1 MAQIGLTDPQPPLVL
16 NEEKV
21 RFALTTQYVYS
32 ALDSL
37 DLCQFV
43 SGPAWQLYDT
53 EQIVEAVRLVT
64 GWEAFT
70 VEELLKLGQRRL
82 NLLRAEHAREG
93 IGREDG
99 RLPRKVEQ
107 ALTGG
112 PTDGVKRDEV
122 GGGQAKEMYYR
133 RAGWDPAT
141 GRPTRETLESLGL
154 G

>member
-1 MAQIGLTDPQPPLVL
+1 ML

-43 SGPAWQLYDT
+43 YGPAWQLYDT

-64 GWEAFT
+64 GWEDFT

-82 NLLRAEHAREG
+82 NLLRAYNAREG
-93 IGREDG
+93 IGREDD
-99 RLPRKVEQ
+99 RLPKKLYQ

-112 PTDGVKRDEV
+112 PTDGVK
-122 GGGQAKEMYYR
+122 
-133 RAGWDPAT
+133 
-141 GRPTRETLESLGL
+141 L
-154 G
+154 